1 MRYGFFKRG
10 MSGFLA
16 ALIMMYGIVPGR
28 ASAETVAASEYIQ
41 PADQISDVKP
51 DADGQT
57 TVPEQPETDGANTV
71 SKVYRNG
78 TILISSFEQLAQL
91 GSGQLVKSRDNV
103 PNQIGQGDPVLAEDG
118 AYVTYALDGRYAL
131 TGDIAVPAGRMWQL
145 PEGFTGE
152 ISPDF
157 YVANQETDT
166 QKQPESSETT
176 ESQETTEPEE
186 TKKPEE
192 ATESQVEETIDYAA
206 LERAKE
212 PFCKQEEHRHTEKCY
227 EKVLKC
233 GYPEEQHTHT
243 ADCYE
248 EKDVLVC
255 TKKETPGHTHTE
267 ACYTE
272 TPKLICTDESK
283 EHVHNESCYQTVQE
297 ITCGQEES
305 EGHTHG
311 EDCYRKQPVLV
322 CGKEENDHT
331 HQEECYES
339 VLTCQI
345 PEHTHT
351 LICESRPY
359 ADLETEKTWEKS
371 FADVKLTGVWAEDL
385 LAIGKSQLGYRES
398 SINYTVDDNG
408 QKKGYTR
415 YGAMFGTPYADW
427 SVLFLFFCLR
437 YAEIPAQAVP
447 RAQSC
452 EELIQQ
458 LGEQYRSYDPAAES
472 LPIIGNLLFVDADG
486 DGTAD
491 HVGIITDFT
500 DGQYTTLEADRDDS
514 VCYMNYEAEDEAIVG
529 WYVLPENPEPNVPDE
544 DNGAAPEETKPEG
557 EKTPRLY
564 DPETDTIYLYNPYQ
578 LKALASTEGEP
589 QPVTNG
595 DMQAET
601 FGTGERIYPNAAEE
615 PLCYSLSHNYVVSAQ
630 FRSKLPA
637 AKVPVYQDGKIL
649 IRTQQQLEKIASGE
663 ELLDSDGNPVL
674 DETGAAVTYAPDGQY
689 VIAEDIV
696 LDSQNPWQLPD
707 SFTGTIAPLT
717 EDTGERTLYDEQT
730 DTIYLYNRFQL
741 AMLYAEQPDKEP
753 VMSGDACTD
762 SFGTG
767 NLIYPTETPAPSEN
781 AQEDVATL
789 ELTDE
794 EAPVDSTETEQTG
807 DKADGGNQTET
818 PEGSGQNYLTYSR
831 SHRYVL
837 SAQFTSNI
845 AVMPYS
851 LENGRDGRDF
861 PGQVVKT
868 IAGKTYIL
876 IGNEQQLRAIGT
888 GADVNGAVYQAYKR
902 ELSWN
907 VDTGKDGKY
916 IMLYGGDAD
925 LTAAQNG
932 NKDFSFGKILD
943 KDSSLSS
950 HQGLLTTHGR
960 CGVNQTTGEIDPNLG
975 IDKATNQKYTTNANY
990 IIFRDIDLGS
1000 ANWEPLTFQGT
1011 MIGAKLG
1018 VNAVTDAHLW
1028 NGNEIIATEKP
1039 VISNVKVVQSGPL
1052 DVGKQ
1057 MGVGF
1062 FSTISSEVNE
1072 NDIGLSK
1079 GLVKVSNLRFE
1090 DISVDNQSTTT
1101 KYDQTLV
1108 NGLVTGLSKVL
1119 GGLVD
1124 TLLWIL
1130 SFGNLE
1136 AGLRDTLT
1144 KVLDARK
1151 KDPTALATG
1160 AIAGR
1165 VESQVELSDIEV
1177 VNVNVKNVNHN
1188 TGGFVGYVVGT
1199 TQYDGLSKAL
1209 GGTAK
1214 ILSNI
1219 LNVIPG
1225 LGLGDLITILLGNV
1239 IKLDH
1244 LIPIAYINPT
1254 IDNCNIEE
1262 LSLSTSKDKDFVGG
1276 FVGKQVGTIISNC
1289 TIKKSTFN
1297 VVGKDFVG
1305 GFVGLCRDS
1314 TIKGVLSDVGV
1325 AVNNLPKMKPESL
1338 LLNCQLSIDSL
1349 SVNGESYVG
1358 GFAGGLAN
1366 SSAVNCSAGGGLSVH
1381 ASGNYAG
1388 GFAGIATLGWAA
1400 NLGKTDKTDSDLL
1413 GSVVKLVEGL
1423 LSSNPGEV
1431 SSLLSLAGVNPSYIL
1446 GCTVNASLTVS
1457 GGDYVGGVTGRGDGV
1472 YIAPSNEDYL
1482 GKISYWKRG
1491 VYTTDSVAMR
1501 KVSISGLNSISG
1513 RDYTGGI
1520 AGSLGTA
1527 SVSGL
1532 LNDAVGI
1539 ASYLAFTV
1547 EDVTLTG
1554 ETGFTVT
1561 GNERV
1566 GGGFGDAIGGTIK
1579 NVTIDKLASVN
1590 GYNMVGG
1597 CIGLSGPGELLG
1609 TDGGLTVNL
1618 LGLNYILS
1626 LNKLLSIG
1634 QYVQVFIENVNVNG
1648 IGDGFM
1654 VEATGQREENSVLDY
1669 TASGFVAR
1677 SNSTKIENTHVT
1689 NLKSV
1694 TAANDGGYAAGF
1706 VAISKTGGLA
1716 DVGDETEVK
1725 KQLLE
1730 VNGLV
1735 NAIGYLIPSYKN
1747 CTVTYVEDGS
1757 VTGDIAGGFAADFQS
1772 GTVDNSQR
1780 EANDYYAVYNLG
1792 AVNGQSFAGGFGG
1805 RVYSGAL
1812 ADASKGISILGGLG
1826 VTINLS
1832 DLLSVI
1838 NAYVPF
1844 VKYAGVKSDGGF
1856 TVTATK
1862 VTTDTTVGSA
1872 GGFVGYASG
1881 AQISYSDVTQLRH
1894 TEVTP
1899 PDDLETYSAPSY
1911 YTSQYAVT
1919 GGRYAGGYVGN
1930 MDIGSAASVGG
1941 GLNILGSSIELTGL
1955 LDALSVVVTTIEHS
1969 DVTGGLGGYAILA
1982 TQDGKGGSGKLG
1994 ISGGY
1999 AGGVYGGHIQDCQ
2012 ANNFSYIIGEIAA
2025 GGYVGQMQPGD
2036 VAKLLDNASILSK
2049 VVNIDSVLASV
2060 LQSFVPSI
2068 RNSSTNCIPCG
2079 GAVRANAASDETVQR
2094 GMAGG
2099 FVGHNMGG
2107 TIHGFDTSLWKK
2119 EYAEDGTSKAY
2130 NGPTSLCKAERI
2142 RSVYGVEYAGGYT
2155 GLMEPADTARV
2166 GGLKVLGGLISVNNL
2181 LGVLGVI
2188 YPVQTNTA
2196 VYGPLAGLDVNTWN
2210 GWVQH
2215 VGTHGGYGYELAQSG
2230 TVSSQAEL
2238 DAKLANYIYG
2248 YHVVAGRQNFDNMLY
2263 GGDAGGYVG
2272 CMNSGTLT
2280 NCMAYDAKLVSA
2292 LHSAGGFAGQMK
2304 TGGAVELGSVNIL
2317 GLNLNVGQ
2325 LLNIAQ
2331 LFVPAVRNSSVQGY
2345 VSGLTVQATGTLEN
2359 HCGYSGGYVGSAY
2372 GAQIQLN
2379 GADQLPGSWD
2389 ATSKYP
2395 APEASCNVTNL
2406 RRVSG
2411 RTAVGGYAGLASAGS
2426 VAAVNTNASNGLL
2439 QGILNHLISAPGD
2452 LATVLKATATT
2463 IHAAKVTAADSN
2475 WGFVVEGSWKQ
2486 DGETKYAPYAGG
2498 FAGSLEASFVGE
2510 QNAESDL
2517 VHVENLR
2524 SVEGGKYV
2532 GGFFGLADVAG
2543 VAQVSGTDPN
2553 GSETKLLQG
2562 LIKLGNTSVLDAF
2575 RTYIYHGAV
2584 NGIQEGMTIRAYTGE
2599 ELSTQSETR
2608 YTGCAGGFGGGM
2620 MDGTVKNSSV
2630 TNLCNV
2636 EAPNYTGGF
2645 VGHLGKSGVADI
2657 DDVNVLDKLLGGTVG
2672 ALDLF
2677 GAHIENCS
2685 VSGFGSGAIVQAE
2698 NGQKPVA
2705 GGFAGYADLAKIS
2718 GCTVTALK
2726 KVESP
2731 QIAGGFIGRTDMNYV
2746 VSAELQSR
2754 LLNVVFVIVNELLKK
2769 LYVDDLQNLG
2779 FINIDLGP
2787 ILKLGVFSEGK
2798 TLYVTLLGLKIS
2810 VALNKSTGEGQSDVA
2825 IITIG
2830 DSVIELPCTQ
2840 NGIDKDK
2847 IPNVR
2852 INLIKGNR
2860 TSVDGCQVTG
2870 ISSGYDVFAGGAS
2883 DTQDGTHKD
2892 GYAGGFIGLNH
2903 EGKVE
2908 NSTMTLCDVVR
2919 GTENLVGPFTGV
2931 NDLRSVYTF
2940 NTIKSIEGNKNH
2952 YSIYRAFDAALQNA
2966 IKADRQEFSQAV
2978 QDTSTGTNYNR
2989 YEVLHLDKIAA
3000 FGDLENAQMAGQ
3012 GLTAELKAYA
3022 SPAKAVLMLDTANTP
3037 NPDNTTSEPAD
3048 TADPCKQYVDLT
3060 ISKIWK
3066 DFSNL
3071 DGSRP
3076 TELAVRV
3083 YQQECNIQ
3091 GHPIGEKILY
3101 KTVTL
3106 TEADREA
3113 GHAATWRKVLENA
3126 PVAKY
3131 KVDANGN
3138 VTDEVEAYY
3147 VYSFEEDEIPGYTQK
3162 DYSYDEKTYHV
3173 TFTNS
3178 HQLKLPFTGGEGDL
3192 RFVAIGGAL
3201 ILLFLLTAKNRRRP
3215 RKRGKHEAR

>member
-16 ALIMMYGIVPGR
+16 ALIMMYGIVPSR
-28 ASAETVAASEYIQ
+28 AFAGTVAASDYIQ
-41 PADQISDVKP
+41 STDQISDIKP
-51 DADGQT
+51 DADEQT
-57 TVPEQPETDGANTV
+57 TAPEQPETDGAKAA

-78 TILISSFEQLAQL
+78 TILISSFAQL
-91 GSGQLVKSRDNV
+91 EQIGSERLVKSRDSV
-103 PNQIGQGDPVLAEDG
+103 PGQIGQGDPVLAEDG
-118 AYVTYALDGRYAL
+118 TYVTYALDGRYAL
-131 TGDIAVPAGRMWQL
+131 TGDIAVPAGWMWQM

-152 ISPDF
+152 INPDF
-157 YVANQETDT
+157 YVANQETDI
-166 QKQPESSETT
+166 QNQPESGETT
-176 ESQETTEPEE
+176 ESEETTKPGEVTEP
-186 TKKPEE
+186 
-192 ATESQVEETIDYAA
+192 QVDEPIDYAA
-206 LERAKE
+206 LEEAPELFFKR
-212 PFCKQEEHRHTEKCY
+212 EEHSHTEECY
-227 EKVLKC
+227 EKVLTC
-233 GYPEEQHTHT
+233 GRSEEQHTHT
-243 ADCYE
+243 EDCYE
-248 EKDVLVC
+248 EQDVLVC
-255 TKKETPGHTHTE
+255 T
-267 ACYTE
+267 
-272 TPKLICTDESK
+272 
-283 EHVHNESCYQTVQE
+283 
-297 ITCGQEES
+297 QEETEPEVTES
-305 EGHTHG
+305 E
-311 EDCYRKQPVLV
+311 
-322 CGKEENDHT
+322 
-331 HQEECYES
+331 
-339 VLTCQI
+339 
-345 PEHTHT
+345 
-351 LICESRPY
+351 
-359 ADLETEKTWEKS
+359 ET
-371 FADVKLTGVWAEDL
+371 
-385 LAIGKSQLGYRES
+385 Q
-398 SINYTVDDNG
+398 
-408 QKKGYTR
+408 
-415 YGAMFGTPYADW
+415 
-427 SVLFLFFCLR
+427 
-437 YAEIPAQAVP
+437 
-447 RAQSC
+447 
-452 EELIQQ
+452 
-458 LGEQYRSYDPAAES
+458 
-472 LPIIGNLLFVDADG
+472 
-486 DGTAD
+486 
-491 HVGIITDFT
+491 
-500 DGQYTTLEADRDDS
+500 
-514 VCYMNYEAEDEAIVG
+514 
-529 WYVLPENPEPNVPDE
+529 
-544 DNGAAPEETKPEG
+544 PEEETQEPEG

-564 DPETDTIYLYNPYQ
+564 DPETDTIYLYHPYQ
-578 LKALASTEGEP
+578 LQVLAGMEWES
-589 QPVTNG
+589 QPVTTG

-601 FGTGERIYPNAAEE
+601 FGLGEQIYPTAEE
-615 PLCYSLSHNYVVSAQ
+615 VPLCYSLSHNYVVSAQ

-637 AKVPVYQDGKIL
+637 AEVSVYQDGKIL

-696 LDSQNPWQLPD
+696 LDSQNLWQLPD

-741 AMLYAEQPDKEP
+741 AMLYTEQPEKEP
-753 VMSGDACTD
+753 VMSGDAYTD

-767 NLIYPTETPAPSEN
+767 NLIYPTETPASPAPSEN
-781 AQEDVATL
+781 TQEDAATL
-789 ELTDE
+789 ELADE
-794 EAPVDSTETEQTG
+794 ETPVDSPKTEQTEG
-807 DKADGGNQTET
+807 PADGWNQTET

-837 SAQFTSNI
+837 SAQFTSDI

-851 LENGRDGRDF
+851 LGNGKDGRDF

-888 GADVNGAVYQAYKR
+888 GAEVNGAVYQAYKSG
-902 ELSWN
+902 LKWY
-907 VDTGKDGKY
+907 VDTGTDGKP

-925 LTAAQNG
+925 LTAEQNG
-932 NKDFSFGKILD
+932 SKEFTFGGILD
-943 KDSSLSS
+943 ANRSLSS
-950 HQGLLTTHGR
+950 HQGLLISCGR
-960 CGVNQTTGEIDPNLG
+960 CGVNQTTGEIDPNLD

-990 IIFRDIDLGS
+990 IIFRDIDLSS
-1000 ANWEPLTFQGT
+1000 ANWTPLTFQGT

-1018 VNAVTDAHLW
+1018 ANAPEDATIW
-1028 NGNEIIATEKP
+1028 SSNGSKITATGKP
-1039 VISNVKVVQSGPL
+1039 VISNVNVVQTGAL

-1062 FSTISSEVNE
+1062 FSTVYDEASD
-1072 NDIGLSK
+1072 NDVGLSK
-1079 GLVKVSNLRFE
+1079 GQVLVSNLHFE
-1090 DISVDNQSTTT
+1090 NISVVNESTTT

-1108 NGLVTGLSKVL
+1108 NGLVTGLSQVL
-1119 GGLVD
+1119 GSVVD
-1124 TLLWIL
+1124 LLAWL
-1130 SFGNLE
+1130 LTFGSVD
-1136 AGLRDTLT
+1136 AGLRKTLT
-1144 KVLDARK
+1144 DVLDARK

-1160 AIAGR
+1160 ALAGR
-1165 VESQVELSDIEV
+1165 VIGNTVIQDCELTGSV
-1177 VNVNVKNVNHN
+1177 TVQSPNHY
-1188 TGGFVGYVVGT
+1188 TGGLVGYIEGK

-1209 GGTAK
+1209 GGVATLLA
-1214 ILSNI
+1214 NI

-1225 LGLGDLITILLGNV
+1225 LGLGDLITILLGGV
-1239 IKLDH
+1239 IDVSK
-1244 LIPIAYINPT
+1244 LIPTAYINAKIVNCH
-1254 IDNCNIEE
+1254 IDGLQHNVGAAE
-1262 LSLSTSKDKDFVGG
+1262 KDFAGG
-1276 FVGKQVGTIISNC
+1276 FAGMQAGAILENCSIDRSTYTVAGK
-1289 TIKKSTFN
+1289 TFA
-1297 VVGKDFVG
+1297 G
-1305 GFVGLCRDS
+1305 GFVGLARDS
-1314 TIKGVLSDVGV
+1314 TIKGVLKDLGV
-1325 AVNNLPKMKPESL
+1325 VVNNLPNMKPESL
-1338 LLNCQLSIDSL
+1338 LLGCSL
-1349 SVNGESYVG
+1349 NDVSATVNSENYAG

-1366 SSAVNCSAGGGLSVH
+1366 TSAVNCSAGGELSVH

-1400 NLGKTDKTDSDLL
+1400 NLGKTDRTDSDLL
-1413 GSVVKLVEGL
+1413 GSVIKLVEDL
-1423 LSSNPGEV
+1423 LSKYPGEV
-1431 SSLLSLAGVNPSYIL
+1431 ASLLSLAGVNPSYIL

-1472 YIAPSNEDYL
+1472 YIAPSNGEYL

-1491 VYTTDSVAMR
+1491 VYTSDSVAVQN
-1501 KVSISGLNSISG
+1501 VSIPGLNSISG

-1561 GNERV
+1561 GKERV

-1579 NVTIDKLASVN
+1579 NVTIDKLASVT

-1677 SNSTKIENTHVT
+1677 SNSTKVEDAHVT

-1694 TAANDGGYAAGF
+1694 TAADDGGYAAGF

-1735 NAIGYLIPSYKN
+1735 NAIAYLIPSYTN
-1747 CTVTYVEDGS
+1747 CTVSYVTNGS
-1757 VTGDIAGGFAADFQS
+1757 VTGDVAGGFAADFQS

-1780 EANDYYAVYNLG
+1780 ESNDYYAVYNLG

-1812 ADASKGISILGGLG
+1812 ADASKGISILGGVTG
-1826 VTINLS
+1826 VNVNLS

-1881 AQISYSDVTQLRH
+1881 AQISYSDVTQLQH

-1941 GLNILGSSIELTGL
+1941 GLNILGESIELTGL

-1969 DVTGGLGGYAILA
+1969 HVTGGLGGYAVLA
-1982 TQDGKGGSGKLG
+1982 TQDGEGGSGKLG

-1999 AGGVYGGHIQDCQ
+1999 AGGIYGGHIQDCQ

-2079 GAVRANAASDETVQR
+2079 GAVRANAASDTTVAR

-2099 FVGHNMGG
+2099 YVGNNMGG
-2107 TIHGFDTSLWKK
+2107 TIHGYDTNRWKD
-2119 EYAEDGTSKAY
+2119 EQTYTGS
-2130 NGPTSLCKAERI
+2130 TSLCKAERI

-2215 VGTHGGYGYELAQSG
+2215 IGTHGGYGYELAQSG

-2317 GLNLNVGQ
+2317 GLNLNAGQ

-2345 VSGLTVQATGTLEN
+2345 VSGLTVQATGTSEN

-2379 GADQLPGSWD
+2379 GADQLLGSWD

-2426 VAAVNTNASNGLL
+2426 VAGVNTNASNGLL
-2439 QGILNHLISAPGD
+2439 QGILDHLISAPGD
-2452 LATVLKATATT
+2452 LVTVLKATATT

-2486 DGETKYAPYAGG
+2486 NGEIKYAPYAGG

-2685 VSGFGSGAIVQAE
+2685 VSGFGSGAIVRAE

-2726 KVESP
+2726 NVESA

-2754 LLNVVFVIVNELLKK
+2754 LLNVVFVIVNELLKM
-2769 LYVDDLQNLG
+2769 LYVGDLQNLG
-2779 FINIDLGP
+2779 FININLGP

-2810 VALNKSTGEGQSDVA
+2810 VALNKATGEGQSDVA

-2830 DSVIELPCTQ
+2830 DSVIELPCTE
-2840 NGIDKDK
+2840 NGIDQDQ

-2860 TSVDGCQVTG
+2860 TDIDSCSVTG
-2870 ISSGYDVFAGGAS
+2870 ISAGYDVFAGGAGN
-2883 DTQDGTHKD
+2883 DVDGTDAD
-2892 GYAGGFIGLNH
+2892 GYSGGFIGLNH
-2903 EGKVE
+2903 EGQVK

-2931 NDLRSVYTF
+2931 NDLKSVYSF
-2940 NTIKSIEGNKNH
+2940 NTIKSIEGNNNH
-2952 YSIYRAFDAALQNA
+2952 YSIYRAFNEALKEVV
-2966 IKADRQEFSQAV
+2966 KADETPFGTAE
-2978 QDTSTGTNYNR
+2978 QDVTTGTNYNR
-2989 YEVLHLDKIAA
+2989 YQVLHLDKIIAYT
-3000 FGDLENAQMAGQ
+3000 DLENAKMAGN
-3012 GLTAELKAYA
+3012 GVTADLSAYA
-3022 SPAKAVLMLDTANTP
+3022 SPAKAVLMLDTVNAP

-3048 TADPCKQYVDLT
+3048 TADPCKKYVDLT

-3066 DFSNL
+3066 DFFNL
-3071 DGSRP
+3071 EGSRP
-3076 TELAVRV
+3076 TELTVRV
-3083 YQQECNIQ
+3083 YQQEHDIQ
-3091 GHPIGEKILY
+3091 GNPIGEKILY
-3101 KTVTL
+3101 ETVTL

-3162 DYSYDEKTYHV
+3162 DYSYNKETYHV

-3178 HQLKLPFTGGEGDL
+3178 HQLKLPFTGGTGDL

-3215 RKRGKHEAR
+3215 RKRGKYEAR